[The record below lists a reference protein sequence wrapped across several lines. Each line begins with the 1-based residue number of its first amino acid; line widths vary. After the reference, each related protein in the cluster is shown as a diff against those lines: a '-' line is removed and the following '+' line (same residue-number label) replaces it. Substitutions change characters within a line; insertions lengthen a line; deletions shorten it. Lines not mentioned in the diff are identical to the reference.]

1 VLHLLSFSKIWGDK
15 MIETSFYSANQ
26 INHYHPEVVAY
37 YYKEWQDFQ
46 MAFHSHEAIEIM
58 YVISGDCHVELE
70 SDVIPLKKRQFIMID
85 SNIQHRLIIEDG
97 KPCRMLNVEFVLEN
111 KCGVFPSIKDL
122 SQESE
127 NLQALLSDKQAF
139 IVLKDVEGLYHT
151 LKSLVLELGEKDH
164 ANSTIII
171 QTLISQLLLK
181 IARIAVQSKERKV
194 LSTDLYVRKVINY
207 IHHNYD
213 CDLKVAELASIVYLH
228 PSYLHRIFKE
238 SMNCTLM
245 EYITEI
251 RIDKAKM
258 LLAKTDIPITEISD
272 YVGINSRQYFSFLF
286 KRLTDETPRNYR
298 KKAQKIQ

>member
-1 VLHLLSFSKIWGDK
+1 

-46 MAFHSHEAIEIM
+46 MPFHAHEAIEIM

-70 SDVIPLKKRQFIMID
+70 NDMIPLKKGQFIMID
-85 SNIQHRLIIEDG
+85 SYIQHRLIIGDG
-97 KPCRMLNVEFVLEN
+97 KPCRMLNVEFILN
-111 KCGVFPSIKDL
+111 DKSGVFPSIKEL
-122 SQESE
+122 AQENE
-127 NLQALLSDKQAF
+127 NLQSLLGDKQAF
-139 IVLKDVEGLYHT
+139 IVLKDVEGLHQT
-151 LKSLVLELGEKDH
+151 LKSLVLELGEKDR
-164 ANSTIII
+164 ANSAIIT
-171 QTLISQLLLK
+171 QTFISQLILK
-181 IARIAVQSKERKV
+181 IARIAVQSKERTS
-194 LSTDLYVRKVINY
+194 LPTDIYIKEVINH

-213 CDLKVAELASIVYLH
+213 VDLKIADLASIVYLH

-238 SMNCTLM
+238 SMECTIM

-258 LLAKTDIPITEISD
+258 LLSKTDIPITEISE

-286 KRLTDETPRNYR
+286 KKMTHKTPQNYR
-298 KKAQKIQ
+298 RKTQKIHKI